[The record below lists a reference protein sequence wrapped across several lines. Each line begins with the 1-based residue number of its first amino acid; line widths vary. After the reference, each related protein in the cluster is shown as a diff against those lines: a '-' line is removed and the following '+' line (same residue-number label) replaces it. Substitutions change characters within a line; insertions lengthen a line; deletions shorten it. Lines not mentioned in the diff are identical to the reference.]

1 MKMVQMIIERSGNKG
16 FTLLEVL
23 TAMMILSI
31 SIVVIFQLFSG
42 GLRSAEL
49 SDRYT
54 RAIFHARAKME
65 ATLLAEGLIEGETE
79 GIIEEDY
86 RWRLSVTRME
96 PEEDSG
102 ILKNPRETLFQIT
115 VEIIWNDDDRERTF
129 TIRTLH
135 IAKDIGTDE
144 EA

>member
-65 ATLLAEGLIEGETE
+65 AALLAERLMEGETE
-79 GIIEEDY
+79 GIVEEGY
-86 RWRLSVTRME
+86 RWRLSITPME
-96 PEEDSG
+96 SEEDSG
-102 ILKNPRETLFQIT
+102 VLSKSLQTLFQ
-115 VEIIWNDDDRERTF
+115 VAVDIIWMDGERERTF

-135 IAKDIGTDE
+135 MAKGMETDE
-144 EA
+144 ED

>member
-1 MKMVQMIIERSGNKG
+1 MIERYGYRG

-23 TAMMILSI
+23 TAMMILTI

-42 GLRSAEL
+42 GLRSAKL
-49 SDRYT
+49 SDEYT

-65 ATLLAEGLIEGETE
+65 ATLLADRLIEGETE
-79 GIIEEDY
+79 GIIEEDF
-86 RWRLSVTRME
+86 RWRLSIIPME
-96 PEEDSG
+96 SEEDSG
-102 ILKNPRETLFQIT
+102 ILTKSLETLFRLT
-115 VEIIWNDDDRERTF
+115 VDIIWNDGERERTF

-135 IAKDIGTDE
+135 MAKGIEIDE

>member
-1 MKMVQMIIERSGNKG
+1 MKTVQQIIERNGNRG

-23 TAMMILSI
+23 IAMMILTI

-42 GLRSAEL
+42 GLRSAKL
-49 SDRYT
+49 SDGYT

-65 ATLLAEGLIEGETE
+65 ATLLAETLMEGETE

-86 RWRLSVTRME
+86 RWRLSIAPIVS
-96 PEEDSG
+96 EEGSE
-102 ILKNPRETLFQIT
+102 ILTKSLETLFQLT
-115 VEIIWNDDDRERTF
+115 VDIIWTDGERERTF

-135 IAKDIGTDE
+135 MAKGITDE

>member
-1 MKMVQMIIERSGNKG
+1 MKMVPMIIERNGNKG

-65 ATLLAEGLIEGETE
+65 ATLLAEGLKEGETE
-79 GIIEEDY
+79 GIVEEGY

-96 PEEDSG
+96 SKEDSR
-102 ILKNPRETLFQIT
+102 ILKKSLETLFQLT
-115 VEIIWNDDDRERTF
+115 VEIIWKDDDRERTF

-135 IAKDIGTDE
+135 MAKDIATDE
-144 EA
+144 GA